1 LNLGEAF
8 TLVCRGLG
16 AETVLAIMPITEEHG
31 NEPPAVIAAAMK
43 AANVILVATTNAIT
57 HTKARRE
64 ASAAGTRIYLTR
76 GVTEEMLIK
85 GAVTADFKALKETTG
100 RVASALTGADEVR
113 VQSLAG
119 TDVTFKLTGRK
130 PFIMDGFYRKEVGF
144 TGIIGGEAA
153 TSPVEGTTNGT
164 IVIDYSMDSIGR
176 LKQPLVFTVK
186 DGKVVSI
193 TGASEEVNAIE
204 RYFERDENNR
214 NIAEFAIGTNPNA
227 RLIGILTE
235 DKKRAGTVHF
245 AIGDNMSL
253 GGCVEAEIHLDGL
266 ILRPTVTVDN
276 KKVVVENGKLMV

>member
-1 LNLGEAF
+1 
-8 TLVCRGLG
+8 
-16 AETVLAIMPITEEHG
+16 
-31 NEPPAVIAAAMK
+31 
-43 AANVILVATTNAIT
+43 LVATTNAIT

-76 GVTEEMLIK
+76 GVTEDMLIK